1 MRRLVASAIVFFLV
15 GAMTVSVHAQSYD
28 AVVVADGP
36 KLFWPLND
44 AAGSTSVADASGNS
58 FNGTVHGGVV
68 LGAIGGGVDGETAAA
83 FDGSSGVISA
93 SVAPPTTMPVT
104 FEFVIAPTSTLP
116 VGVYDT
122 DPGSP
127 GTLRNFDDGFVEWQ
141 SNDPEVSMGVAD
153 LNFHLYDVIYRD
165 NGSGLR
171 EVDVWLDGALE
182 ATGVGVGASSSFGW
196 PGPINVGNINNGSAG
211 WYGGT
216 LQKFAIYYRQLTP
229 AQIAVHAS
237 AFFGSGSPTPT
248 PWVTPTPTA
257 TPSASPTDS
266 PTPMVSPT
274 AWPTASPTDTPT
286 ASPSMSPTPAFT
298 PTCGATIPDGTIIT
312 ISSTQYQVNS
322 DSCPMATPTASPSP
336 TATATATPVP
346 SSTPTPII
354 VAGNWPPFPITNYG
368 AVCDGSHDDSASIN
382 AAFAAAKAMGC
393 RFNNNFAQQ
402 QAYVDFPP
410 GKICKVNEGLTLDT
424 SCVGINGNG
433 ATLDFSG
440 MAATSEG
447 VTTTA
452 DNQVSPYNDNLTVK
466 DLKMIGNGR
475 SNNSVALWS
484 NSSGVRYENLS
495 AWNWNHAVQIGN
507 YSFLNE
513 FANFHF
519 ISNNDGFYCPSGV
532 NDAGENNKLIGGV
545 IANGTMG
552 INDPGAC
559 EFYSFATSFDYL
571 SQQIVYDVGMVQL
584 DAPHIEFNQLT
595 GPMFQVAGP
604 NAFEHLVVNGGY
616 AVGNAANGTGSD
628 MTAVIEMDA
637 AGLSSGSWGPWS
649 SITDMFMVNMN
660 PSATCVVSAQNP
672 GNIPEMCAI
681 GVNSSQAK
689 FLNVRNAQ
697 GAIRSTAQPAGN

>member
-1 MRRLVASAIVFFLV
+1 MKRIVASAIVGLLV
-15 GAMTVSVHAQSYD
+15 CVMAGSARAQSYD
-28 AVVVADGP
+28 AAVVADGP

-44 AAGSTSVADASGNS
+44 AVGSTSVADASGNG
-58 FNGTVHGGVV
+58 FNGAVHAGVT
-68 LGAIGGGVDGETAAA
+68 LGVTGGGADSETAAT
-83 FDGSSGVISA
+83 FDGSSGSISV
-93 SVAPPTTMPVT
+93 SMPPPGSMPVT
-104 FEFVIAPTSTLP
+104 FEFVIASSAPP
-116 VGVYDT
+116 MGIFDT
-122 DPGSP
+122 DPSQP
-127 GTLRNFDDGFVEWQ
+127 NTLRNFDAGFVEWQ
-141 SNDPEVSMGVAD
+141 ANDPEVAMGLPDA
-153 LNFHLYDVIYRD
+153 NFHIYDVTYHD
-165 NGSGLR
+165 NGAGLR
-171 EVDVWLDGALE
+171 QVDVWLDHVLE
-182 ATGVGVGASSSFGW
+182 ASSVGAGASSSLGW

-211 WYGGT
+211 WYRGK
-216 LQKFAIYYRQLTP
+216 LQKFAIYYKQLTP
-229 AQIAVHAS
+229 TQIAAHAS
-237 AFFGSGSPTPT
+237 AFFGSAPTPT
-248 PWVTPTPTA
+248 PIPSSSPTA
-257 TPSASPTDS
+257 TPSVT
-266 PTPMVSPT
+266 PTPIPT
-274 AWPTASPTDTPT
+274 ITPI
-286 ASPSMSPTPAFT
+286 
-298 PTCGATIPDGTIIT
+298 CGATISDGTIIT
-312 ISSTQYQVNS
+312 ISSTEYQVS
-322 DSCPMATPTASPSP
+322 AASCPSATPTPIPTSTP
-336 TATATATPVP
+336 TATATPMP

-382 AAFAAAKAMGC
+382 AAFAAAKALGC

-402 QAYVDFPP
+402 QAYIDFPP

-484 NSSGVRYENLS
+484 NSSGVRYENMS

-507 YSFLNE
+507 FSFLNE
-513 FANFHF
+513 FDNFHF

-545 IANGTMG
+545 IANGSMG

-571 SQQIVYDVGMVQL
+571 SQQIVYNVGMIQL

-681 GVNSSQAK
+681 GANSAQAK